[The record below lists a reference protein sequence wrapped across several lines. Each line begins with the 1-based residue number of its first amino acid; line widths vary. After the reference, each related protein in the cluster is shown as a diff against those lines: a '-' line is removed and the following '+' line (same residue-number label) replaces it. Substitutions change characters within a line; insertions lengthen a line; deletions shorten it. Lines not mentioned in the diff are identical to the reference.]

1 MECSG
6 SGLGSLAIFIL
17 FVIWQIAC
25 VLIISCIYFW
35 REFRFRMSAILYS
48 SNFDTEFLF
57 ILVRECIL
65 EKTKSS
71 VFLI

>member
-6 SGLGSLAIFIL
+6 SGLGSLAISIS
-17 FVIWQIAC
+17 FVIWQISC

-35 REFRFRMSAILYS
+35 REFRFRMPAILYF

>member
-6 SGLGSLAIFIL
+6 SGLGSLAIFIS
-17 FVIWQIAC
+17 FVICQIGC
-25 VLIISCIYFW
+25 VLIISGIYFW
-35 REFRFRMSAILYS
+35 REFRFRMSDILYS

-57 ILVRECIL
+57 ILVKGCIL
-65 EKTKSS
+65 QKIKSS